1 MGFGTEIIFAFG
13 YDAVSNT
20 FRPADLS
27 DKPPQGHDAKCG
39 YVCQTMAQKRDYVC
53 HGIRDE
59 VRTAKPTRLTTSI
72 SNCSSNEPDKRFG
85 GTNVNS
91 NHAPCR
97 KPLRRL
103 RNWLDELELMYAS
116 PRSTHRNWR
125 TITIAASVRLAT
137 RLNVELYHQRSLS

>member
-1 MGFGTEIIFAFG
+1 MGFGTEIIFAFE

-27 DKPPQGHDAKCG
+27 DEPPQGHDAKCG

-59 VRTAKPTRLTTSI
+59 VRIAKPTRLTTSI

-85 GTNVNS
+85 ERMLFESRPLPEAAEEIAELARRIGVNVCIAS
-91 NHAPCR
+91 IYAPKLADCHDR
-97 KPLRRL
+97 TLSS
-103 RNWLDELELMYAS
+103 EVAVLMQS
-116 PRSTHRNWR
+116 
-125 TITIAASVRLAT
+125 
-137 RLNVELYHQRSLS
+137 